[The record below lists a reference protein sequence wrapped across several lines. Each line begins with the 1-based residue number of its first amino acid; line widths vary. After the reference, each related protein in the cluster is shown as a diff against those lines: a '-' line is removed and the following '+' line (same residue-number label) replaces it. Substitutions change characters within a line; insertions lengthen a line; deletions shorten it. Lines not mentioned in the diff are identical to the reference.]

1 MDTKDINISKSEE
14 EALKIMEDTSSV
26 TSGQI
31 QSLKEDEECM
41 QICSDM
47 AELAIEMRK
56 AKNTLA
62 IDTQKELADFHRK
75 HSENNKHRKNTF
87 LFWISFAGVA
97 ANGYRY
103 IGFAWDVIFIG
114 TGTYSSLSGKSFRSG
129 SHFAGRR

>member
-1 MDTKDINISKSEE
+1 MDTKDININKSEE
-14 EALKIMEDTSSV
+14 EALRMMEDISSV

-47 AELAIEMRK
+47 AELAIGMRK

-75 HSENNKHRKNTF
+75 HSEDNKHRKNTS

-97 ANGYRY
+97 ATVIVVLVLR
-103 IGFAWDVIFIG
+103 DVIFIG